1 MEKTHETVKDEGE
14 KDKREENSWV
24 RERKMGK
31 WDNKLETEM
40 GLWHDLLDRQ
50 DIRELSQ
57 LMFLCKK
64 MEINKFAEPK
74 DVLTH
79 NKCL

>member
-14 KDKREENSWV
+14 KGKHEENSRV

-40 GLWHDLLDRQ
+40 GL
-50 DIRELSQ
+50 
-57 LMFLCKK
+57 
-64 MEINKFAEPK
+64 
-74 DVLTH
+74 
-79 NKCL
+79 